1 VVMAQSGNRVLLI
14 DSDMRR
20 PRLHRAF
27 GVPNE
32 VGLSTAIVGEASLDG
47 CIKTTEV
54 PGLSLLPCGPIPPN
68 PAEMLHAER
77 FKEILASLAQRFD
90 LVIFDSP
97 PVAAVADAAVLSTL
111 VDGTLL
117 VVKAGKTTQE
127 MARRAVAALAS
138 LNAPIVGAILN
149 DLDLD
154 SREYGGYYH
163 YYQHGYYAEEP
174 DKRAA
179 G

>member
-1 VVMAQSGNRVLLI
+1 
-14 DSDMRR
+14 
-20 PRLHRAF
+20 
-27 GVPNE
+27 
-32 VGLSTAIVGEASLDG
+32 
-47 CIKTTEV
+47 
-54 PGLSLLPCGPIPPN
+54 
-68 PAEMLHAER
+68 MLHADR
-77 FKEILASLAQRFD
+77 FKEILAGLAQRFD
-90 LVIFDSP
+90 LLIFDSP

-127 MARRAVAALAS
+127 MARRSVATLTS
-138 LNAPIVGAILN
+138 LNAPIAGAILN

-163 YYQHGYYAEEP
+163 YYRQGYYTDEP
-174 DKRAA
+174 EKQAA